1 MARYVGRVLAVLV
14 CLAIVAVL
22 VDAAWAQRGRGF
34 RRMFGVSKAQLA
46 SLPEIQAELKMN
58 DQQKKRVA
66 EINDKLR
73 EGRREIFGTGFDKW
87 NEIRGRVQQLNR
99 DASKE
104 VVDLLDPA
112 QRKRLQEI
120 NVQQNGPR
128 ALNDPDV
135 IAELGLSDEQKTK
148 LTAADEENNQ
158 AFEKAV
164 EETGRDDWRQRAG
177 ELSEEADRRLLG
189 VLTEVQQ
196 KKFEAMEGEEFNID
210 ISQLFRGRRGGG
222 GGGGGGR

>member
-1 MARYVGRVLAVLV
+1 MARYLGRGLAVV
-14 CLAIVAVL
+14 VGLAVVAVL
-22 VDAAWAQRGRGF
+22 VEPSWAQRGRGF

-46 SLPEIQAELKMN
+46 SLPEVQNELKMN
-58 DQQKKRVA
+58 DEQKTRVA
-66 EINDKLR
+66 EINDELR

-104 VVDLLDPA
+104 VDDLLEPA

-135 IAELGLSDEQKTK
+135 IAELGLSDEQKAK
-148 LTAADEENNQ
+148 LAAADEENNK

-164 EETGRDDWRQRAG
+164 EESGRDDWRQRAG
-177 ELSEEADRRLLG
+177 ELSEEADQRLLS
-189 VLTEVQQ
+189 VLTEQQQ
-196 KKFEAMEGEEFNID
+196 KQFEAMEGEEFNID
-210 ISQLFRGRRGGG
+210 LSQLFRGRRGGG
-222 GGGGGGR
+222 R